1 MNMAEEEVKKEVKNE
16 VKKVKKA
23 VEPKIPKR
31 VLEVLGARGWSEK
44 RMLAYAKLLND
55 Q

>member
-1 MNMAEEEVKKEVKNE
+1 MAEEVKKE

-23 VEPKIPKR
+23 VELEIPKR
-31 VLEVLGARGWSEK
+31 ILEVYGPRGWSNE

-55 Q
+55 K

>member
-1 MNMAEEEVKKEVKNE
+1 MNMAEEEVKKE

-31 VLEVLGARGWSEK
+31 ILEVLGPRGWSNE

-55 Q
+55 